1 MGTSIN
7 TGSDKQ
13 TYYKLGMY
21 GAEPDSPVLMARDL
35 FAGGAVHG
43 DLALVEAAVSQQA
56 FAHLAAL
63 GVPFPH
69 DEFGQHIGYK
79 TDHDPKRRA
88 TSCGPYTSRDMCL
101 RLIDAV
107 KSRGIPVLEDRVVFS
122 LLTAPDGDAKRCV
135 GAALVNRR
143 ATKKSSMSEFI
154 RAHIPDKILSPE
166 QISLEPAILG
176 LCDEPRGLV
185 LVTGPT
191 GSGKTTTLATMLDQI
206 NRKRRDHILTIE
218 DPIEFVHPEYS
229 CVVTQ
234 RELHAHTHS
243 FANALRSALREDPDV
258 ILVGEMRDLETIS
271 LALTAAETG
280 HLVFATLHTTDAAQ
294 TVDRVI
300 DVFPPA
306 QQEMVRTQL
315 GAVLRAVVCQ
325 TLFHRASGKGRVA
338 AREIMLSN
346 PAISTL
352 IRENQTQK
360 LYATMAMGI
369 KDGQCPLEYSMA
381 AKIKEGLLR
390 YEDARIKA
398 NRPDSLDG
406 YLKGMG
412 VDLADLVAAAGAPP
426 SASAPSSPPP
436 PPAGSAAPAPRK
448 SLFD

>member
-1 MGTSIN
+1 MSAP
-7 TGSDKQ
+7 
-13 TYYKLGMY
+13 L
-21 GAEPDSPVLMARDL
+21 DL
-35 FAGGAVHG
+35 FEIMAAADSRKASDVHLAPFRRPAFRIDG
-43 DLALVEAAVSQQA
+43 DMQRQDEWDEITPEASERLLYSILRDDQRKELDENWEIDISYSLQLPGHSVRFRINMFRQNRGLAAV
-56 FAHLAAL
+56 F
-63 GVPFPH
+63 
-69 DEFGQHIGYK
+69 
-79 TDHDPKRRA
+79 
-88 TSCGPYTSRDMCL
+88 
-101 RLIDAV
+101 RLI
-107 KSRGIPVLEDRVVFS
+107 
-122 LLTAPDGDAKRCV
+122 PD
-135 GAALVNRR
+135 
-143 ATKKSSMSEFI
+143 T
-154 RAHIPDKILSPE
+154 ILSPE

-229 CVVTQ
+229 CVVSQ

-315 GAVLRAVVCQ
+315 GSVLRAVVCQ
-325 TLFHRASGKGRVA
+325 TLFHRATGKGRVA

-369 KDGQCPLEYSMA
+369 RDGQCPLEYSMA
-381 AKIKEGLLR
+381 CKIRDGEIR
-390 YEDARIKA
+390 YEDARAKA

-406 YLKGMG
+406 YLKGMD
-412 VDLADLVAAAGAPP
+412 VDIDDLILAGENEKAMAGKQEVAHAEPPPSPPPAPP
-426 SASAPSSPPP
+426 SPFPSVPSPQ
-436 PPAGSAAPAPRK
+436 K
-448 SLFD
+448 SGHSISFD

>member
-1 MGTSIN
+1 MSRP
-7 TGSDKQ
+7 
-13 TYYKLGMY
+13 L
-21 GAEPDSPVLMARDL
+21 DL
-35 FAGGAVHG
+35 FEIMAAADARKASDVHLAPFRRPAFRIDG
-43 DLALVEAAVSQQA
+43 DMERQPDWDEVTPEASERLLYSILRDDQRKELDENWEIDISYSLQLPGHSVRFRINMFRQNRGLAAV
-56 FAHLAAL
+56 F
-63 GVPFPH
+63 
-69 DEFGQHIGYK
+69 
-79 TDHDPKRRA
+79 
-88 TSCGPYTSRDMCL
+88 
-101 RLIDAV
+101 RLI
-107 KSRGIPVLEDRVVFS
+107 
-122 LLTAPDGDAKRCV
+122 PD
-135 GAALVNRR
+135 
-143 ATKKSSMSEFI
+143 E
-154 RAHIPDKILSPE
+154 ILSPE
-166 QISLEPAILG
+166 TITLEPAILD
-176 LCDEPRGLV
+176 LTDEPRGLV

-191 GSGKTTTLATMLDQI
+191 GSGKTTTLATMIDQI
-206 NRKRRDHILTIE
+206 NRKRHDHILTIE

-315 GAVLRAVVCQ
+315 GSVLRAVVCQ
-325 TLFHRASGKGRVA
+325 TLFHKATGKGRVA
-338 AREIMLSN
+338 AREIMLAN

-381 AKIKEGLLR
+381 TKIKEGLLR
-390 YEDARIKA
+390 YEDARNKA

-412 VDLADLVAAAGAPP
+412 IDIAGLVAAAYGGESGKGKVESGKIAPLPPP
-426 SASAPSSPPP
+426 SAPPPMPSAP
-436 PPAGSAAPAPRK
+436 AAAPRK